1 MSIPKSHYFEA
12 RPAVASRPRTVR
24 LRLAGLDLEL
34 QSDRG
39 VFGSKGVDL
48 GTMVLLREAPAPPP
62 GGELLDLGCGY
73 GPIAIVLARHAPKAR
88 VWAIDVNERALELTR
103 ANAAVAEASNVS
115 VCLPGEVPA
124 EVRFDAIYS
133 NPPVRVGK
141 GPLHRL
147 LLEWLP
153 RLKPGAPAKPGAGT
167 CRAAGFISSIRI
179 TARERVI
186 SRLRPGLFHQFGAPV
201 MLGRSLFFDPRLT
214 IDSNMSCSS
223 CHQPAFYEPTRCQ
236 NQSVSQIPAGLQE
249 PVRSHVLTHRL
260 PPRAT
265 GTPLE

>member
-73 GPIAIVLARHAPKAR
+73 GPIAIVLARRAPKAR

-153 RLKPGAPAKPGAGT
+153 RLKPGAPAYLVVQRNLGADSL
-167 CRAAGFISSIRI
+167 AAWLGEQGFAVTRLKSKKGF
-179 TARERVI
+179 RV
-186 SRLRPGLFHQFGAPV
+186 LEAKAAP
-201 MLGRSLFFDPRLT
+201 
-214 IDSNMSCSS
+214 
-223 CHQPAFYEPTRCQ
+223 
-236 NQSVSQIPAGLQE
+236 
-249 PVRSHVLTHRL
+249 
-260 PPRAT
+260 
-265 GTPLE
+265 